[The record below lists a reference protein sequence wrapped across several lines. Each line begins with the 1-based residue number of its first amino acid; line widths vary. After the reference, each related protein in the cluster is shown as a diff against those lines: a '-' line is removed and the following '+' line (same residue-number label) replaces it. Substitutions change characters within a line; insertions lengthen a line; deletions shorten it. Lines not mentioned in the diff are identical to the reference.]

1 MIATGN
7 IIVSGK
13 NFEIHERSGQLVDG
27 KQVKLQLKVNDDVQR
42 DILKRIHGLQQVF
55 WVQFGSFEP
64 APIVGSLSVPKDN
77 ADQFVECVL
86 NVEEFDKETCNHEV
100 DLKTNTCRICEQEF
114 E

>member
-27 KQVKLQLKVNDDVQR
+27 KQVKLQLKVNDDMQR
-42 DILKRIHGLQQVF
+42 DILKRIRGLQQVF

-64 APIVGSLSVPKDN
+64 APIVGHLSVPEN
-77 ADQFVECVL
+77 IEQFVECVL
-86 NVEEFDKETCNHEV
+86 NVEEFDKDTCNHEV
-100 DLKTNTCRICEQEF
+100 DLKTNSCTICEQVF
-114 E
+114 D